1 MGISDLHI
9 RVATTNDSDQVHN
22 LLNTL
27 AQWMK
32 DTKINQWS
40 FLLEG
45 EDDELKE
52 WISNGLTYIV
62 EKDEA
67 FIATFTLLPEAG
79 EWDQH
84 IWGDDLPANTSYLHR
99 LAISPA
105 FMRKGIGQKIIE
117 WISTREI
124 DRVRLDCVAESEKL
138 NRFYENNGFELKGIT
153 DDHCKYE
160 KIMNR
165 GESI

>member
-1 MGISDLHI
+1 MSASDLHI
-9 RVATTNDSDQVHN
+9 RMATTKDSVQVHH
-22 LLNTL
+22 LLKTL
-27 AQWMK
+27 AEWMK

-52 WISNGLTYIV
+52 WIFEGLTFIV
-62 EKDEA
+62 EKDEEL
-67 FIATFTLLPEAG
+67 IATFTLLPEAG
-79 EWDQH
+79 EWDKH

-99 LAISPA
+99 LAISPEY
-105 FMRKGIGQKIIE
+105 MRQGIGQKVIE

-124 DRVRLDCVAESEKL
+124 HRIRLDCVADNKKL
-138 NRFYENNGFELKGIT
+138 NQFYENNGFELKGIT

-160 KIMNR
+160 KILKR
-165 GESI
+165 GEFS